1 MNKDEDENLTIS
13 DVSKIPLTDSDIRK
27 YIPNVKIL
35 NYDDLSKVNSI
46 IQILPSK
53 KDAFIL
59 IYEAQPN
66 IGHWVCIIR
75 ENKTIIFFDPYGYRP
90 DKFLSFTPQNMRKV
104 LNQEIP
110 HLTLLLN
117 NALDLDFKVVFNEFQ
132 FQDRNKKSI
141 ATCGRHV
148 VGVMKYFASRRN
160 PTLDKYYKLIMKLS
174 KTHQL
179 TPDLLISKLVP

>member
-1 MNKDEDENLTIS
+1 MNKDENLSVS
-13 DVSKIPLTDSDIRK
+13 DISKIPLTDSDIRK
-27 YIPNVKIL
+27 YIPDIKIV

-46 IQILPSK
+46 VQLLPNK

-59 IYEAQPN
+59 IYESQPN
-66 IGHWVCIIR
+66 VGHWVCVIR
-75 ENKTIIFFDPYGYRP
+75 EDKKIVFFDPYGYRP
-90 DKFLSFTPQNMRKV
+90 DKFLSFTPKNMRKV

-117 NALDLDFKVVFNEFQ
+117 EALDLGFKVFFNEFE
-132 FQDRNKKSI
+132 FQNRNKPST

-148 VGVMKYFASRRN
+148 VGVIKYFASRRK
-160 PTLDKYYKLIMKLS
+160 PTLDKYHKLIMKLS